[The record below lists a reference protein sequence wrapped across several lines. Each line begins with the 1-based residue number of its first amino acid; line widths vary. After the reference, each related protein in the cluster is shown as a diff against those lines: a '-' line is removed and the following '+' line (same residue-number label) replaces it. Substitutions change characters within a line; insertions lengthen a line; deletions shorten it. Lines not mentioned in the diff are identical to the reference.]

1 MQLRAPMYH
10 YSSAKAGSG
19 LNAEDPTKNLK
30 VLEIIEAFIIR
41 SYRCIDPA
49 FTMVIQL
56 EDTSTYL
63 LQYANCYSWCTNLRN
78 WDTKNIPRANCTY
91 RASITFALSSGNN
104 ISYTWQLDDETS
116 FFPAKSKKSMHFLLI
131 SQALWFF
138 FGKSHIPFWQEDHR
152 FTIHLAA
159 TATQNY
165 YNSSGVVSRGGNSPG
180 RFLAQATNRTTTCIY
195 LSHFGWNLRYWY
207 CHIGFNFPVILGL
220 CGVLWLLI
228 GVRNNSMYPSCL
240 EKYYSPDL
248 ASECVSL
255 YIV

>member
-1 MQLRAPMYH
+1 MQYTIYGISGQILLLVHQPEELRY
-10 YSSAKAGSG
+10 
-19 LNAEDPTKNLK
+19 
-30 VLEIIEAFIIR
+30 
-41 SYRCIDPA
+41 CI
-49 FTMVIQL
+49 VI
-56 EDTSTYL
+56 
-63 LQYANCYSWCTNLRN
+63 
-78 WDTKNIPRANCTY
+78 
-91 RASITFALSSGNN
+91 
-104 ISYTWQLDDETS
+104 WQAIVSHTTDETS
-116 FFPAKSKKSMHFLLI
+116 FFTAKSRNSMEFLLI

-138 FGKSHIPFWQEDHR
+138 FGESHIPFWQEDHR

-195 LSHFGWNLRYWY
+195 LSHFGWNLRSWY

-240 EKYYSPDL
+240 EKELLSR
-248 ASECVSL
+248 SR
-255 YIV
+255 